1 MAEGRLAQGGRGQVR
16 RLAEKIVAPSPSA
29 VRLGKYS
36 FAAMQDMTFDQ
47 QLRFAETMLPRIS
60 MTEDAREGFA
70 AFQEKRS
77 PTWTGR

>member
-1 MAEGRLAQGGRGQVR
+1 
-16 RLAEKIVAPSPSA
+16 
-29 VRLGKYS
+29 
-36 FAAMQDMTFDQ
+36 
-47 QLRFAETMLPRIS
+47 MLPRIS